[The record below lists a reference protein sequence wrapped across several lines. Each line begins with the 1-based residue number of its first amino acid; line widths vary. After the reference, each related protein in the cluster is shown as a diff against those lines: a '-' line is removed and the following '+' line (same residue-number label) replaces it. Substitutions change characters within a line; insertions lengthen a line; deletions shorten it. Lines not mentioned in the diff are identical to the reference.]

1 MRHACNHARPTSVV
15 NKRVN
20 NAASNIFLGPGSG
33 TFCPLFHSSTQFKPP
48 STTHLHPPSSLAFA
62 PHHQSQTPFLLKPPR
77 KDESRSVRALFPHLL
92 SPQRS
97 KRPLLVF
104 LSARRKAFEKKASC
118 TEQSS
123 TWTLTPEFRSRSA
136 SSRRRTGATPP
147 KQPPRLTSRERSTFH
162 KHSSASDG
170 RNNTPL
176 FLPLYLLVATNS
188 ARKKFTSPAKRI
200 VNAVRAAEK
209 TSTSVKIAGQY
220 TLRSISPIAFLRLQ
234 SRPSNEEKVAL
245 LVQAPRLALYLMIRW
260 LPSLAFSFC

>member
-1 MRHACNHARPTSVV
+1 M
-15 NKRVN
+15 
-20 NAASNIFLGPGSG
+20 
-33 TFCPLFHSSTQFKPP
+33 
-48 STTHLHPPSSLAFA
+48 HLHRITTL
-62 PHHQSQTPFLLKPPR
+62 TPLSYLNLQERRVKKR
-77 KDESRSVRALFPHLL
+77 SRSLPHLL

-209 TSTSVKIAGQY
+209 TSTSVKIAGQFS
-220 TLRSISPIAFLRLQ
+220 LRSISPIAFLRLQ

-245 LVQAPRLALYLMIRW
+245 LVQAPRLALCLMIRW
-260 LPSLAFSFC
+260 LPSLAFHFVDTVTHTDYCFLQPYLPLLII